1 VEEVTMDFTHPT
13 SPIPVAWLDDAQLR
27 RELADLHRMERAV
40 ERHCEASQRRAFR
53 ERLNELDG
61 EYLRRFPTARDRWP
75 WRLWEPVADV

>member
-1 VEEVTMDFTHPT
+1 MDYTHPT
-13 SPIPVAWLDDAQLR
+13 SLIPVVWLDDAQLR

-40 ERHCEASQRRAFR
+40 ERHCEANERRAFR

-75 WRLWEPVADV
+75 WRLWDPMPDPVPEV